1 MKKRIIALASVGTV
15 LLTVGAIGS
24 ITYFNKAE
32 QQART
37 TINETYKPLNHQEL
51 VLNLHGNTIY
61 DIRTSDDNKFH
72 LSGNLY
78 TLDNNQSL
86 TWQPD
91 EKNDKTIIP
100 VTFKESNKPSLDFGF
115 NLWNDQRNSVKIDIP
130 STYKEITIK
139 NTSYGHL
146 NLSDI
151 ETKKLHVENKKG
163 SISLEGTKANQVKV
177 TSDTGSINAL
187 RNHLD
192 GELILKTTHGEVN
205 VLDLTAKKL
214 TAETT
219 NNNLSAENI
228 TADFE
233 AKSEYGDINLTNIL
247 GKVQAENTNGYT
259 SWYQEK
265 IVEDSDLY
273 SINGGINLELG
284 RIPRNIKLEATS
296 KVGDISLLDSDKETL
311 KVGRNQPNVSL
322 KTSSG
327 DINVTSD
334 EYTDEDDLISDL

>member
-1 MKKRIIALASVGTV
+1 MKKRIIALASIGTV

-32 QQART
+32 KQART
-37 TINETYKPLNHQEL
+37 TIKETYKPHNHQEL
-51 VLNLHGNTIY
+51 VLNLHGNTVY

-86 TWQPD
+86 TWQPN
-91 EKNDKTIIP
+91 EKNNKTIVP
-100 VTFKESNKPSLDFGF
+100 VTFKESTKPSLDFGF

-146 NLSDI
+146 NLDGI
-151 ETKKLHVENKKG
+151 KTKKLHVENKKG
-163 SISLEGTKANQVKV
+163 AISLEDIKADQAEI
-177 TSDTGSINAL
+177 TSDSSSINAI

-192 GELILKTTHGEVN
+192 GELILKSTHGEIN
-205 VLDLTAKKL
+205 ILDLTAKKL
-214 TAETT
+214 TAETI
-219 NNNLSAENI
+219 NNNLFAENI

-233 AKSEYGDINLTNIL
+233 AKSEYGDINLTNII
-247 GKVQAENTNGYT
+247 GKVQTENTNGYT

-265 IVEDSDLY
+265 IIEDSDLN
-273 SINGGINLELG
+273 SINGGINLELE
-284 RIPRNIKLEATS
+284 RLPRNIELNATS
-296 KVGDISLLDSDKETL
+296 KLGDISLLDSDKEAL
-311 KVGRNQPNVSL
+311 KIGRNQPKVSL
-322 KTSSG
+322 ETSSG
-327 DINVTSD
+327 DIYVTSD
-334 EYTDEDDLISDL
+334 EDTDED